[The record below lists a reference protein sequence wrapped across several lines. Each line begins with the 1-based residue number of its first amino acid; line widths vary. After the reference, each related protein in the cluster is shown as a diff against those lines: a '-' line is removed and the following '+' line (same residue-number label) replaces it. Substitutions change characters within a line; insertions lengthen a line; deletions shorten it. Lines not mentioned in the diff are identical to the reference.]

1 VFPVAVNQTRRRWII
16 FKTFESK
23 TLSNL
28 STKAS
33 EPLINSTYS
42 FFLSIFTIY
51 SMQEIM
57 NSRLFTLPHYFHL
70 GFCLGRIALLS
81 PAVIAFMLSHL
92 SCCKLSYDGLRS
104 SILCDVSGPIVDRCR
119 GLSKV
124 KIWWGRWLPS
134 WFVDGSCLNELR
146 TSSLELTTQDKLC
159 HHVSGMEQLTD

>member
-1 VFPVAVNQTRRRWII
+1 VFPVVVNQTRRCWII
-16 FKTFESK
+16 FKNFTSK

-28 STKAS
+28 SSKAS

-42 FFLSIFTIY
+42 FYLYFTIY
-51 SMQEIM
+51 AMQEIM
-57 NSRLFTLPHYFHL
+57 NSRLFTLPHYFHV

-81 PAVIAFMLSHL
+81 SAVIALMLSNL

-104 SILCDVSGPIVDRCR
+104 SILCDVSGPIVDRCQ

-134 WFVDGSCLNELR
+134 WFVEGSCANHLR
-146 TSSLELTTQDKLC
+146 TGS
-159 HHVSGMEQLTD
+159 